1 MSVKEED
8 NKLFFFSN
16 IYQNFQIQEYLTFNL
31 PNSLTNALTKLRI
44 SAHSLLIEKGR
55 HFRPKL
61 ERKNRLCNICNE
73 LEDEK
78 HFLLYCQKFTNL
90 RSELFSALN
99 IQIND
104 LCPRNTYCNSVVKK
118 LMNPVNKD
126 ETFYIC
132 NFITSC
138 FNIR

>member
-1 MSVKEED
+1 M
-8 NKLFFFSN
+8 
-16 IYQNFQIQEYLTFNL
+16 YQNFQIQESLSFNL

-61 ERKNRLCNICNE
+61 ERKNRLCRICNE
-73 LEDEK
+73 IEDEE
-78 HFLLYCQKFTNL
+78 HFLLYCQKFTDL
-90 RSELFSALN
+90 RSELFTKLN
-99 IQIND
+99 IQNND
-104 LCPRNTYCNSVVKK
+104 LCPRNVYSTSIMKK

-126 ETFYIC
+126 DTFYTC
-132 NFITSC
+132 NFIASC